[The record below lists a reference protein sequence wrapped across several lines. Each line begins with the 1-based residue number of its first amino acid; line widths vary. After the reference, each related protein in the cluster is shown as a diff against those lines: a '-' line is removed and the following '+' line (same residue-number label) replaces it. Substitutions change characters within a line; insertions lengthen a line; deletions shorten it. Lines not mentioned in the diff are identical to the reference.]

1 MFLMEFLKLWIK
13 MHTCIPVISK
23 ISVKTHR
30 ISYFSKVSENVHD
43 ILKNIGSS
51 FFLSI
56 VRTRVID
63 IKIVPRLSDRAE
75 KAVVESSDGGDG
87 DDGEKL

>member
-1 MFLMEFLKLWIK
+1 MFLLEFLKLWIK

-30 ISYFSKVSENVHD
+30 ISYFSKVLENVHD

-51 FFLSI
+51 FFFVNSE
-56 VRTRVID
+56 D
-63 IKIVPRLSDRAE
+63 KSNKHQDC
-75 KAVVESSDGGDG
+75 S
-87 DDGEKL
+87 